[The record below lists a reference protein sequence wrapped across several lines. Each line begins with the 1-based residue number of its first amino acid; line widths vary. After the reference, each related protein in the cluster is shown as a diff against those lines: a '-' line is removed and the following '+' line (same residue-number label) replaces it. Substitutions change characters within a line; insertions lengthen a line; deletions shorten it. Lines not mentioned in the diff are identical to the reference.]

1 MTAPVSSAG
10 TAPLETLI
18 ARLAGEGYRRAEPA
32 ILQPLAPFLDLSG
45 EDIRRRM
52 FTTQDGEGRDWC
64 LRPEFTIPVARDYLA
79 STVASAPA
87 AFAYAGPVFRLRQG
101 EPGEFVQAGLES
113 FGREDAAAADAEIVA
128 LTLALVAQ
136 LGVTRPVIRMGDI
149 GLITDLLDALS
160 IPAAARRRLLRAIAS
175 GAGHAAAD
183 ALAAPANSAGTDE
196 TRHAGLLAA
205 LEGQDPVAARV
216 FVEDILAIAGLKT
229 VGGRSATDIAARFLA
244 RASERE
250 NPVSD
255 ETRDMIAAILALAG
269 DPDTVVARLR
279 QLTRDA
285 GVDLAAALDRLE
297 ARNGFLAARGVDLG
311 SITFATG
318 FARNLD
324 YYTGLA
330 FELADPAVPAA
341 KPLAGGGRYDHLLR
355 RLGAATEVPAVGASI
370 WIDRVTAARGE
381 AA

>member
-1 MTAPVSSAG
+1 MSA
-10 TAPLETLI
+10 TTPPLAKPMLDALI
-18 ARLAGEGYRRAEPA
+18 TQLEGEGYRRADPA

-64 LRPEFTIPVARDYLA
+64 LRPEFTIPVACDYLA
-79 STVASAPA
+79 SAAAPEPA

-113 FGREDAAAADAEIVA
+113 FGRGDAAAADAEVVA
-128 LTLALVAQ
+128 LTLDLVAR
-136 LGVTRPVIRMGDI
+136 LGVARPLIRIGDV
-149 GLITDLLDALS
+149 GLITDLLDALA
-160 IPAAARRRLLRAIAS
+160 IPAAARRRLLRAIATGAGTEAVTALAPPTAES
-175 GAGHAAAD
+175 GA
-183 ALAAPANSAGTDE
+183 DE

-205 LEGQDPVAARV
+205 LEGQDPTAARV
-216 FVEDILAIAGLKT
+216 FVEDILAIAGLKM

-255 ETRDMIAAILALAG
+255 EMRDVIAATLALTG
-269 DPDTVVARLR
+269 DPDSVVAQLR
-279 QLTRDA
+279 QLTRNA
-285 GVDLAAALDRLE
+285 RLDLSAALDRLE
-297 ARNGFLAARGVDLG
+297 VRNGFLAARGVDLG
-311 SITFATG
+311 QITFATA

-324 YYTGLA
+324 YYTGLS
-330 FELADPAVPAA
+330 FELGDPAAPLA

-355 RLGAATEVPAVGASI
+355 RLGAPADIPAVGASI
-370 WIDRVTAARGE
+370 WIDRVMAARG
-381 AA
+381 AAA